1 MVWNPNLN
9 KAHLKREVSQR
20 SGHLSLLRSLRDIY
34 RFLHLDISSAGQV
47 VRGQFP
53 QYIPIASKLALAIT
67 GLITLGMLVVGGT
80 LGANQS
86 RLLEVEMNR
95 FALTMLKQMSGSSK
109 EPLLAEDQFN
119 LEMIA
124 HGLTKHSGILGAAI
138 YDDEGVEQVATGQ
151 KLSLKEEVISAYFS
165 KNNNPDNYVSIKS
178 NGDKNAEYKAIAQ
191 YLYPIVFRDLKV
203 GYVMLTIDQ
212 STMIQARRDTVWT
225 VALVTSFMVLLGMVV
240 AIYLSKWMT
249 RPIDDIVNAGKAI
262 SEGHYDFKLK
272 ERRNDE
278 LGFLMDS
285 MNSMGKGLLQKK
297 QVEEVFSR
305 YVSPQVAKQAIK
317 DLGYVETVKLGGHHI
332 DASVLFA
339 DIVGFTSLSERLPAE
354 EVSNLLNYYFSLIDK
369 AVSHCNGYIDKYM
382 GDCAMIVFGV
392 PYETDDHRYNSLCC
406 AWMILR
412 LVERINL
419 ERVERGLEVVEF
431 RVGANS
437 GTMLAGN
444 IGSADRMEYTVVG
457 DAVNLASRLSH
468 AGGPGEAIFTS
479 EVKEHDSI
487 GKRVIAKPQ
496 GEIKLRGKS
505 NPSKIFSL
513 VDVGAPLREKILLRI
528 EEIVVAE
535 IE

>member
-1 MVWNPNLN
+1 M
-9 KAHLKREVSQR
+9 
-20 SGHLSLLRSLRDIY
+20 
-34 RFLHLDISSAGQV
+34 DISSAGQV
-47 VRGQFP
+47 VRGQLP

-67 GLITLGMLVVGGT
+67 GLITLGMLVVGVT
-80 LGANQS
+80 LGINQS

-95 FALTMLKQMSGSSK
+95 FALTMLKQMSDSSR

-124 HGLTKHSGILGAAI
+124 HGLTKHSGILGVAI
-138 YDDEGVEQVATGQ
+138 YDDEGIEQVASGQ
-151 KLSLKEEVISAYFS
+151 KLNLKEDVISGYFE
-165 KNNNPDNYVSIKS
+165 NDTNTDAYVSIKS
-178 NGDKNAEYKAIAQ
+178 NGNEKTAYQAIAQ
-191 YLYPIVFRDLKV
+191 YLYPIMFRGLKV

-212 STMIQARRDTVWT
+212 SSMIDARRNTILTV
-225 VALVTSFMVLLGMVV
+225 VMVTSIMVLFGMVV

-249 RPIDDIVNAGKAI
+249 RPIDDIISAGRAI

-317 DLGYVETVKLGGHHI
+317 DLDYVETVKLGGQHI

-392 PYETDDHRYNSLCC
+392 PYETEGHRYDSLCC

-419 ERVERGLEVVEF
+419 ERIERGLEVVEF
-431 RVGANS
+431 RIGVNS

-444 IGSADRMEYTVVG
+444 VGSADRMEYTVVG
-457 DAVNLASRLSH
+457 DTVNLASRLSH

-479 EVKEHDSI
+479 VVKEHDSV
-487 GKRVIAKPQ
+487 GKKVVAKSQ

-505 NPSKIFSL
+505 KPNKIFSL
-513 VDVGAPLREKILLRI
+513 VDVGAPLRENILLKI
-528 EEIVVAE
+528 DEIILAE